1 MKVRDYKGHQMSNS
15 LNAFNFYKKK
25 TGRSLEGDMSQVA
38 KIKGFQQKIMEDRF
52 DDLTP
57 EELKVFGEIDA
68 VTTLSN
74 IYCALRQAGD
84 MEMRKLSF
92 EEIIDRDQ
100 ITIDDIQSEEFM
112 EALMYLMGS
121 NEKSK
126 KLVAK

>member
-25 TGRSLEGDMSQVA
+25 TGRSLEGDMIQVA
-38 KIKGFQQKIMEDRF
+38 KIKGFQKKIMEDKF
-52 DDLTP
+52 DELTP

-68 VTTLSN
+68 ITTLSN

-84 MEMRKLSF
+84 VEMRKLTF
-92 EEIIDRDQ
+92 EEIIDHDQ
-100 ITIDDIQSEEFM
+100 ITIDDIQSEEFT

-126 KLVAK
+126 K